1 MNKNSTEKQNFLSC
15 ISNQMQLHS
24 KSFPAV
30 FSHPV
35 SHPGNFCA
43 QKRNY
48 LRAEKIL
55 SPRIKELFSTE
66 KNIFLRAIK
75 MRLFRFWI
83 FFLMDVFHMS
93 PFF

>member
-35 SHPGNFCA
+35 SHP
-43 QKRNY
+43 R
-48 LRAEKIL
+48 KI
-55 SPRIKELFSTE
+55 
-66 KNIFLRAIK
+66 LRAIK
-75 MRLFRFWI
+75 KGSRASKGWADL
-83 FFLMDVFHMS
+83 LNKYLLGDGLSQVEQDNHS
-93 PFF
+93 S